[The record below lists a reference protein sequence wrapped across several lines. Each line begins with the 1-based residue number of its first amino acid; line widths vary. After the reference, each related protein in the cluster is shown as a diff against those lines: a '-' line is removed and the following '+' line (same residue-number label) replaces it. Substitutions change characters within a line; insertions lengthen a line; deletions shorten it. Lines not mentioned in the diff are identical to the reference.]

1 MNEGV
6 RLSNRHPS
14 VSHDTSQNTVIIRY
28 TNSMQIP
35 HTKLSPATLRAI
47 VQEFVTRD
55 GTDYSSIERR
65 IESVLRQLDA
75 GRVVLHFDDQTETC
89 NIVTVEGGETRHRT
103 M

>member
-1 MNEGV
+1 
-6 RLSNRHPS
+6 
-14 VSHDTSQNTVIIRY
+14 
-28 TNSMQIP
+28 MQIP

-65 IESVLRQLDA
+65 IESVMRQLEA

-89 NIVTVEGGETRHRT
+89 NVVTVEGGETRHRT